1 MTACVLWYR
10 RPAARWVEA
19 LPVGNGR
26 LGAMVFGG
34 IGSERWQLNEDSLW
48 TGGPEDADNPAALAA
63 LPQIRE
69 LYFEGRY
76 AEAQQLCDATQIR
89 KPSQRGDFG
98 SYTTLGELRLL
109 PADASE
115 LAAPALAYRRELD
128 LNSAVATTRYRI
140 GPRTYTRQC
149 FASATGWSRA
159 WKICF
164 WARLG
169 AGERAYCQLRQLLT
183 PVCLADSEF
192 AADGAGVYPNLL
204 CAHPPFQIDGNF
216 GGAAAIAELLLQSGI
231 SFLPALPAAWPVGS
245 VSGLCA
251 RGGFEVE
258 LAWRAGVLTL
268 ARLRSL
274 RGNRCEARY
283 ASRVVQ
289 LETVAG
295 ET

>member
-48 TGGPEDADNPAALAA
+48 TGGPQDADNPAALAA
-63 LPQIRE
+63 LPQIRK
-69 LYFEGRY
+69 LYFEGR
-76 AEAQQLCDATQIR
+76 
-89 KPSQRGDFG
+89 
-98 SYTTLGELRLL
+98 
-109 PADASE
+109 
-115 LAAPALAYRRELD
+115 
-128 LNSAVATTRYRI
+128 
-140 GPRTYTRQC
+140 
-149 FASATGWSRA
+149 
-159 WKICF
+159 
-164 WARLG
+164 
-169 AGERAYCQLRQLLT
+169 
-183 PVCLADSEF
+183 
-192 AADGAGVYPNLL
+192 YPNLL
-204 CAHPPFQIDGNF
+204 CAHPPFQIDGNL
-216 GGAAAIAELLLQSGI
+216 GGAAAIAEMLLQSHDGAL
-231 SFLPALPAAWPVGS
+231 SFLPALPTAWPAGS

-258 LAWRAGVLTL
+258 LAWRAGGLTL

-295 ET
+295 ETYDLSAQLCGSQAER